1 MYLEYAKISSFECT
15 FTLYQKLSTLLRSGV
30 HALCTID
37 CERVQM
43 HFVPKI
49 VNIISIWCTCILY
62 QRLWTLGR
70 VQMHFVTKH
79 VAISLIGSTSVS
91 GDKQWFDASC
101 RRAYDGKQTVY
112 RAWCRARDADHWSQ
126 FELASV
132 EAKRVCS
139 VARESHNERTRN
151 TLKPSRFT

>member
-1 MYLEYAKISSFECT
+1 MSIHFVPKVVNIASIWCT
-15 FTLYQKLSTLLRSGV
+15 CTLYHWLWTGANAFCTQNCEHYFDRV
-30 HALCTID
+30 H
-37 CERVQM
+37 M

-49 VNIISIWCTCILY
+49 V
-62 QRLWTLGR
+62 TLGR

-79 VAISLIGSTSVS
+79 VAISLIGSKSVS

-101 RRAYDGKQTVY
+101 RREYDAKQTVY

-126 FELASV
+126 FELASI

-139 VARESHNERTRN
+139 AARESHNERTRN